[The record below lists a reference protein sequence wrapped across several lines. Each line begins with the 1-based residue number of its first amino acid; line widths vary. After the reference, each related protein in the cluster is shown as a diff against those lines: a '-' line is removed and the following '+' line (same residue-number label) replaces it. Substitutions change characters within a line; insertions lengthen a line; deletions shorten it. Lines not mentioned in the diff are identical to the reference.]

1 MCFVFSLK
9 FFLISLFVKITL
21 FFVDPSDNESLPR
34 SFIPPNKYGL
44 PHSTPPVSPTEDDLS
59 FVLGTVSLTRGRSH
73 NTTASQKL
81 NSSNP
86 EKTKIQHQDIA
97 RTISDPHNIPR
108 KR

>member
-1 MCFVFSLK
+1 MLN
-9 FFLISLFVKITL
+9 FFLT
-21 FFVDPSDNESLPR
+21 DPSDNESLPR
-34 SFIPPNKYGL
+34 SFNPPNKYGL

-73 NTTASQKL
+73 STVVSQKL
-81 NSSNP
+81 NTSNP
-86 EKTKIQHQDIA
+86 DKTRIQHQDVA